1 MPTRAT
7 PTDDSDVAPGNEIG
21 DAIYRAYQSRQVR
34 YVGVRTG
41 GRDELLA
48 GQPTT
53 VVERVFLEPE

>member
-1 MPTRAT
+1 MRKSSLH
-7 PTDDSDVAPGNEIG
+7 DGRNEIG
-21 DAIYRAYQSRQVR
+21 DAIDRAYRREEVR